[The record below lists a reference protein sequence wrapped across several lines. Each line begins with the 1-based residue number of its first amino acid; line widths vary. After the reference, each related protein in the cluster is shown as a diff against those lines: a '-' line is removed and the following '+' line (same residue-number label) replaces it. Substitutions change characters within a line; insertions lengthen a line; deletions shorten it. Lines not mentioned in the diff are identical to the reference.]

1 MDSDKLLQPYF
12 LGITMSSRYTVSS
25 LLVPIILLM
34 ALVLSSTVNALT
46 PVPSAAISDSA
57 SELISLQDPES
68 KVAVRELVSK
78 LNDDAVRALLIQRLD
93 AVAEAKELAA
103 ANAASSGS
111 VLQQGFA
118 DYWDNSKTSL
128 SRFKEVPS
136 IVARVFN
143 SIRSASSPNGIG
155 HLLLLALLAI
165 VAGLA
170 AERVVAFLFRKSKQ
184 RLIEASPTTLWGIL
198 KTIHTRL
205 GFDIAGVLAFAG
217 ASLLVVL
224 NFYSAGTLPHLF
236 IYCLTAACT
245 AGGMGF
251 VLARF
256 YFAPGRPDLRICNTS
271 DERARRLTISY
282 ALLAAYFVC
291 LHNVFWIF
299 TTIGLGEDGD
309 MQGFW
314 PLAFY
319 THISMYG
326 AAVFTIWHNR
336 LALTEVLL
344 ENKRR
349 VTLAIG
355 DEEPED
361 LSWFAVNRPTIA
373 MVLLVAKYFCVEIVV
388 NAGGVGTYSQ
398 AAVYITFIV
407 IFLWPGIDAMV
418 SLFAWKSVS
427 VPEDESEA
435 AAKARRKMQQGL
447 LRVGR
452 IVVVGLVLYILARL
466 WGLNILDL
474 AESGLG
480 AQAAGSLIELTF
492 ILMVAYLLW
501 EVVTILVDRRLAME
515 GGGAGDTE
523 EGGGEIGG
531 VGLSRAATVLPILH
545 KTAKVLIVVISII
558 MILDKWGINI
568 GPIIAGAGVLGLAI
582 GFGAQTLVKD
592 IVSGLFFLAD
602 DAFREGEYID
612 VGGTMGNV
620 EKIALRSLQLRH
632 HRGLVHTIPYGEI
645 PKLTNFS
652 RDWVI
657 MKLRFRVPFDT
668 DINKVKK
675 IFKGIGNDLLAHPEL
690 GEDFLQPFKSQ
701 GVAEVDD
708 NGIVVRGKFMA
719 KPGKQFM
726 IRKEVYVRVQK
737 AFEEAGIPFARKQVM
752 VHIPGLEGNQ
762 QLSADDTKN
771 IAAAA
776 SEAAEDEPLVGDK
789 KPTS

>member
-1 MDSDKLLQPYF
+1 
-12 LGITMSSRYTVSS
+12 MSYCRASRSFISS
-25 LLVPIILLM
+25 LILLM
-34 ALVLSSTVNALT
+34 ALLFSGLANALM
-46 PVPSAAISDSA
+46 PLPSGSTGISGSDAIT
-57 SELISLQDPES
+57 IQDPDS
-68 KVAVRELVSK
+68 KAAVRDLVSQ
-78 LNDDAVRALLIQRLD
+78 LNDDAVRALLIERLD
-93 AVAEAKELAA
+93 AVAEAKELVA
-103 ANAASSGS
+103 ANQDGSAS
-111 VLQQGFA
+111 VLQQGFSA
-118 DYWDNSKTSL
+118 YWNNSKTSV
-128 SRFKEVPS
+128 SRSAEIPS
-136 IVARVFN
+136 IIDRIFSRTREA
-143 SIRSASSPNGIG
+143 SAPDGLA
-155 HLLLLALLAI
+155 HLLLIGLFAI
-165 VAGLA
+165 AAGVV
-170 AERVVAFLFRKSKQ
+170 AERLVALLFRKSKQ
-184 RLIEASPTTLWGIL
+184 RLIEAVSHTLWGIV
-198 KTIHTRL
+198 KIIHTRL
-205 GFDIAGVLAFAG
+205 AFDVAGILAFA
-217 ASLLVVL
+217 LVSYLVL
-224 NFYSAGTLPHLF
+224 VNYYPAGTLPHLF
-236 IYCLTAACT
+236 VYTFIAACT
-245 AGGMGF
+245 AGGMAF

-256 YFAPGRPDLRICNTS
+256 YFAPSRPDLRICNTS
-271 DERARRLTISY
+271 DERAWHLTITYSM
-282 ALLAAYFVC
+282 LSAYFVWM
-291 LHNVFWIF
+291 HNVFWIF
-299 TTIGLGEDGD
+299 TAIGLGEDGAMD
-309 MQGFW
+309 GFW

-319 THISMYG
+319 THISMYA
-326 AAVFTIWHNR
+326 AAVFTIWCNR
-336 LALTEVLL
+336 HALTEVLL
-344 ENKRR
+344 ENKKR

-355 DEEPED
+355 DEAPED
-361 LSWFAVNRPTIA
+361 VSWFAVNWPAIA

-398 AAVYITFIV
+398 AAVYITFFV
-407 IFLWPGIDAMV
+407 IFLWPSIDALI
-418 SLFAWKSVS
+418 SLFVWKSVH

-480 AQAAGSLIELTF
+480 AQATGSLLELLF
-492 ILMVAYLLW
+492 ILMVAYLMW
-501 EVVTILVDRRLAME
+501 EIVTILIERRLAME
-515 GGGAGDTE
+515 GGGAEDQA

-545 KTAKVLIVVISII
+545 KTAKVLIVLISIVL
-558 MILDKWGINI
+558 ILDKWGINI

-620 EKIALRSLQLRH
+620 EKISLRSLQLRH

-675 IFKGIGNDLLAHPEL
+675 IFKGIGSDLLEHPEL
-690 GEDFLQPFKSQ
+690 GEDFLEPFKSQ

-708 NGIVVRGKFMA
+708 NGIVVRGKFKA

-726 IRKEVYVRVQK
+726 IRKEVFVRVQK

-752 VHIPGLEGNQ
+752 VHIPGLDNSHQ
-762 QLSADDTKN
+762 KLSDNDARHV
-771 IAAAA
+771 AAAA
-776 SEAAEDEPLVGDK
+776 SEVAEEEALPLDG
-789 KPTS
+789 KPAS